1 MQKKILIL
9 ITFLLWGLSDL
20 SAQGN
25 AEKKTNEYGHEIKM
39 NTPNKLDMIDN
50 EIIVKFKERVLS
62 NDFLESKD
70 IKRNVLSVKS

>member
-9 ITFLLWGLSDL
+9 ATFLLWVLSDL

-39 NTPNKLDMIDN
+39 NTPLPHDC
-50 EIIVKFKERVLS
+50 IVWQMDYK
-62 NDFLESKD
+62 
-70 IKRNVLSVKS
+70 